1 MTRAVLAILW
11 VLHFLPRRVLSLFG
25 HILGLLFFL
34 LSKERRRVVT
44 INLKL
49 CFPSLSARE
58 RNTLRLKHFIALG
71 RAISDSS
78 IAWWSKASSIRS
90 LATIKGKKYLNE
102 ALREGPVIVLAPH
115 FVGLEVLGIRLSLEE
130 NAQSMYSNQKDPV
143 LNQFLISRRTRFRN
157 IQLISRQD
165 GIKNVVR
172 ALKARLPLFF
182 LPDMDLGARDAVF
195 VPFFGVIAATVDAV
209 PRLAALTNAK
219 VIPVTIQQFK
229 SNKPY
234 EIEFFPAWDNYPSN
248 DVTADT
254 ITMNKFIE
262 EQVHKMPEQYYWVHK
277 RFKTQPNDAEQV
289 YD

>member
-49 CFPSLSARE
+49 CFPNLSVRE

-71 RAISDSS
+71 RAIADSS

-219 VIPVTIQQFK
+219 IIPVTIQQFK

-248 DVTADT
+248 DFKADT
-254 ITMNKFIE
+254 IIMNKFIE

>member
-71 RAISDSS
+71 RAIADSS

>member
-11 VLHFLPRRVLSLFG
+11 VLHFLSRRVLSLFG

-49 CFPSLSARE
+49 CFPNLSVRE

-71 RAISDSS
+71 RAIADSS

-248 DVTADT
+248 DFTADT
-254 ITMNKFIE
+254 IIMNKFIE

>member
-49 CFPSLSARE
+49 CFPNLSVRE

-71 RAISDSS
+71 RAIADSS